1 MKKIIYTL
9 LISYFTINFLFN
21 VKYNFVSNDEF
32 FKHYSYN
39 SSILEYDK
47 AICVQDFNSTNFF
60 DTVYICSKYVTPE
73 ITKVNLSSASFNNPQ
88 TKNYSVFSNFIF
100 NFLLPV
106 FTVFFVFKKFSLGKI
121 TDSVSDIKINNDKVE
136 GICIENFVGC
146 NNIKKEIQ
154 EVILQVKHNEFFN
167 NKGCVLPKGILLLG
181 PPGCGK
187 THLVKTIINA
197 TGINYIFISG
207 SDINK
212 IFVGSGSLTIN
223 QMFKKARENKPC
235 LIFIDEADSII
246 KKREYANVSA
256 VSTEFGSTLCKL
268 LAEMDSLNSDPGI
281 LVIFATNMNEQFIDK
296 AVMRAGRIDKIIN
309 IAEPTFEER
318 IDLFKMYLKDL
329 YDEQKIDLH
338 KLSKVTSGLT
348 GSDIKKIV
356 NATKINKVTEYI
368 NKITFTFN
376 DSKTD
381 NNNNN
386 KNNNIINCTFYK
398 ILSKFLPT
406 SLINNNNFINKF
418 SNNKLKNIYHKLL
431 KNTFTLSSSNLK
443 LNKTD
448 NNNKLNDNN
457 DKLND
462 NNLENTNIKE
472 TKNNIDDTDNFN
484 EQQKLKNFNYEINT
498 KDLDIQ
504 VSKCILGLEREKKI
518 NNENRK
524 LISYHEAGH
533 AIISFLLKDS
543 ILPTKICIS
552 ITSKTLGYTMYLND
566 EEDIILNTSLNN
578 LLRQI
583 MILYAGRCAEIKFL
597 NEVTCGAEDDYM
609 KARKILKRLIMN
621 GMLIEEYNYVEDIH
635 SKENKVPEEVE
646 KIMSKVNKFIINQI
660 YKLFDEYKM
669 IMDDVADIIF
679 NDGSTTD
686 DGIKQIFQKYNLEN
700 KIQNID
706 IKDIHKLIVN
716 NITVS

>member
-1 MKKIIYTL
+1 M
-9 LISYFTINFLFN
+9 
-21 VKYNFVSNDEF
+21 
-32 FKHYSYN
+32 
-39 SSILEYDK
+39 
-47 AICVQDFNSTNFF
+47 
-60 DTVYICSKYVTPE
+60 
-73 ITKVNLSSASFNNPQ
+73 
-88 TKNYSVFSNFIF
+88 
-100 NFLLPV
+100 LPV

>member
-9 LISYFTINFLFN
+9 LISYFTFNFLFN
-21 VKYNFVSNDEF
+21 TKYNFVSNNDF
-32 FKHYSYN
+32 LKHYNNDSV
-39 SSILEYDK
+39 IMEYDK
-47 AICVQDFNSTNFF
+47 SICIQDFNNTSFF
-60 DTVYICSKYVTPE
+60 DTVYVCSKYITPE
-73 ITKVNLSSASFNNPQ
+73 ISVLNMSSTSFNNAQ
-88 TKNYSVFSNFIF
+88 TKNNSIFSNFLF

-106 FTVFFVFKKFSLGKI
+106 LVVFYAFNKFSIGKI
-121 TDSVSDIKINNDKVE
+121 TDTVSDIKVNNDKIE

-146 NNIKKEIQ
+146 NNIKNEIQ

-167 NKGCVLPKGILLLG
+167 KKGCVLPKGILLLG

-223 QMFKKARENKPC
+223 QMFKKARDNKPC

-268 LAEMDSLNSDPGI
+268 LAEMDSLNSEPGI
-281 LVIFATNMNEQFIDK
+281 LIIFATNMNEQFIDK

-309 IAEPTFEER
+309 ITEPTFDER

-329 YDEQKIDLH
+329 YDENKIDLQ

-356 NATKINKVTEYI
+356 NATKITKVTEYI
-368 NKITFTFN
+368 NNVT
-376 DSKTD
+376 
-381 NNNNN
+381 
-386 KNNNIINCTFYK
+386 
-398 ILSKFLPT
+398 L
-406 SLINNNNFINKF
+406 NF
-418 SNNKLKNIYHKLL
+418 
-431 KNTFTLSSSNLK
+431 
-443 LNKTD
+443 
-448 NNNKLNDNN
+448 NDNN
-457 DKLND
+457 TNNNESNTLLNNCIFYKFLSKLLPSSVIQNKNFITRFSNYPLKNLYHKYLKKNNQLQNKNIIESKKENNVSNQE
-462 NNLENTNIKE
+462 NNLSNQENNLSNQENNLSNQELQLKDKE
-472 TKNNIDDTDNFN
+472 DN
-484 EQQKLKNFNYEINT
+484 ELKEKLRNFNYDINT

-504 VSKCILGLEREKKI
+504 VNKCILGLEREKKI

-533 AIISFLLKDS
+533 AVISFLLKDS
-543 ILPTKICIS
+543 TLPTKICIS

-583 MILYAGRCAEIKFL
+583 MILYGGRCAEIKFL

-609 KARKILKRLIMN
+609 KARKILKRIIMN
-621 GMLIEEYNYVEDIH
+621 GMLIEEYNYVEDVH

-646 KIMSKVNKFIINQI
+646 KIMNKVNKFIINKI
-660 YKLFDEYKM
+660 YKLYDEYKM
-669 IMDDVADIIF
+669 IMDDVADVIF

-686 DGIKQIFQKYNLEN
+686 DGIKEIFQKYNLQD
-700 KIQNID
+700 KIQNLD
-706 IKDIHKLIVN
+706 IRDIHKQILE
-716 NITVS
+716 NI